1 LPASRN
7 FSGADILQV
16 PYDSGRRNSR
26 MGNGPAHLTSK
37 LADLNSL
44 STDTITVEE
53 RAFELG
59 TTFAI
64 LRTISAKVKDSVER
78 HHLPIVLAGG
88 CLSTLGA
95 LSAIGAEST
104 GVIWF
109 DAHADFN
116 TPETTPSGF
125 IDGMAL
131 AANTGRCWRTLS
143 ASVPGFRTL
152 QEKNVVL
159 VGARDIDP
167 EEQAQLESSEI
178 RWLKTT
184 AVRQNGVENSF
195 KPLLAS
201 LPQRVYIHLD
211 LDVLDV
217 TEAHVNEYSCPG
229 GLRLS
234 EVLEI
239 VDLIG
244 RDRAIVGAA
253 VTSYDPSVDHD
264 AKALNAGV
272 AAVKQLLSAACID
285 VS

>member
-1 LPASRN
+1 
-7 FSGADILQV
+7 
-16 PYDSGRRNSR
+16 
-26 MGNGPAHLTSK
+26 MGNGPARLAEK
-37 LADLNSL
+37 LANLNTL
-44 STDTITVEE
+44 STDTISVEE
-53 RAFELG
+53 RPFELG

-64 LRTISAKVKDSVER
+64 LRAISAKVKGSVER
-78 HHLPIVLAGG
+78 RRLPVVLAGG

-95 LSAIGAEST
+95 LSGIGSEST
-104 GVIWF
+104 AAIWF

-131 AANTGRCWRTLS
+131 AANIGLCWRTLS

-152 QEKNVVL
+152 PEKNVVL

-167 EEQAQLESSEI
+167 EEQAQLEASAI
-178 RWLKTT
+178 RWLKP
-184 AVRQNGVENSF
+184 AGIRQNGVENSLL
-195 KPLLAS
+195 PLLAS
-201 LPQRVYIHLD
+201 LPERVYIHLD

-217 TEAHVNEYSCPG
+217 AEAHVNEYSCPG

-239 VDLIG
+239 IDLIG
-244 RDRAIVGAA
+244 RDRTIVGAA

-272 AAVKQLLSAACID
+272 AAVKQLLCATCID